1 MTKRLHSQMLFAAA
15 VLMLTSCKA
24 VITASDLAGIESG
37 INGAG
42 APSVHLKIKTFQGQT
57 PEQWATDSNKN
68 IYTATNKFSYTG
80 RCSRGV
86 ASVNIYVGAAETGT
100 VKCGVTGAFSW
111 TGTDAEVDGQYSV
124 RLTPVSGDGVEFT
137 GNDWT
142 HTVVVDTQP
151 PAAPVITSPT
161 SAVVTSGAIL
171 IQGTVSSTSTNK
183 IISNDSSGII
193 TYSYPGF
200 TAAYTMTPGETKT
213 FTFQAQTLSGL
224 TSPGVSIKICYL
236 ASATL
241 ATFDTTGAAISSPL
255 ADSNGSTHT
264 FSSITSSPYLMA
276 TEPKSATDGH
286 KLLTGVLEY
295 VH

>member
-1 MTKRLHSQMLFAAA
+1 MTKGFHSQTIFAAVA
-15 VLMLTSCKA
+15 LILTSCKA
-24 VITASDLAGIESG
+24 VISASDLAGIESG

-42 APSVHLKIKTFQGQT
+42 APAVSLKVKTFQGQT
-57 PEQWATDSNKN
+57 PDQWATDANKN
-68 IYTATNKFSYTG
+68 IYTPANKFSYTG

-86 ASVNIYVGAAETGT
+86 ASVNIYVGATEAGS

-111 TGTDAEVDGQYSV
+111 TGTDAEVDGQYNV

-137 GNDWT
+137 GKDWVRT
-142 HTVVVDTQP
+142 IIVDTQP
-151 PAAPVITSPT
+151 PTAPVITSPT
-161 SAVVTSGAIL
+161 TAVVTSGAIL
-171 IQGTVSSTSTNK
+171 IQGTVSSTNTNK

-213 FTFQAQTLSGL
+213 FTFHAQTLSGL
-224 TSPGVSIKICYL
+224 SSPGVSITICYL
-236 ASATL
+236 ATAVL
-241 ATFDTTGAAISSPL
+241 ATFDATGAAISSPL

-276 TEPKSATDGH
+276 TEPQSATDGH